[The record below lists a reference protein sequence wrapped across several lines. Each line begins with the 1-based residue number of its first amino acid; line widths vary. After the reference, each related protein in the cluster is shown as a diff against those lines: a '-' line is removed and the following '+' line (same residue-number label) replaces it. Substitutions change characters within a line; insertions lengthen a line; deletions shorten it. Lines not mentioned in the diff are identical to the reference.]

1 MSGRFAD
8 VEHLL
13 RMAGLFVAGA
23 VIFLIVRAVL
33 VPEGFGTWGH
43 FRAGAL
49 DDNRAHP
56 LRHAGRQA
64 CADCHADVVEARK
77 GSRHAAIGCEA
88 CHGPLAAHAEDPE
101 ATPARRPD
109 AATLCLGCHRFNV
122 ARPAGFPQVDP
133 AEHGD
138 GEPCMSC
145 HQPHHP
151 NS

>member
-23 VIFLIVRAVL
+23 VVFLIVRAVL

-49 DDNRAHP
+49 DDNRVHP
-56 LRHAGRQA
+56 LRFAGQQA
-64 CADCHADVVEARK
+64 CADCHADVFEVRRGGK
-77 GSRHAAIGCEA
+77 HAAIGCEA
-88 CHGPLAAHAEDPE
+88 CHGPHGTHAADPD
-101 ATPARRPD
+101 AAPGRRPD
-109 AATLCLGCHRFNV
+109 AATLCLGCHRLNV

-138 GEPCMSC
+138 GEPCATC
-145 HQPHHP
+145 HPPHHP
-151 NS
+151 IP

>member
-23 VIFLIVRAVL
+23 VVFLIVRAAL

-56 LRHAGRQA
+56 LRYAGQHS
-64 CADCHADVVEARK
+64 CADCHADVLEVRRESK
-77 GSRHAAIGCEA
+77 HTAIGCEA
-88 CHGPLAAHAEDPE
+88 CHGPHGAHAADPDS
-101 ATPARRPD
+101 APGRRPD
-109 AATLCLGCHRFNV
+109 AATLCLGCHRLNV
-122 ARPAGFPQVDP
+122 ARPAGFPQIDP

-138 GEPCMSC
+138 GEPCASC
-145 HQPHHP
+145 HPPHHP